1 MAFSVVME
9 SRRNENGVE
18 ENKIKEVKTMRESS
32 IKDDRKGSIKAGR
45 VQPTFFKVGSR
56 RYTYVVPPRDVVG
69 GRVGPDVALEVD
81 VVALLDGGWVKAGA
95 EFQHGDGNIWKKG

>member
-18 ENKIKEVKTMRESS
+18 GKKIKEVKTMRESS
-32 IKDDRKGSIKAGR
+32 IKDDKKGSITAGR

-56 RYTYVVPPRDVVG
+56 R
-69 GRVGPDVALEVD
+69 
-81 VVALLDGGWVKAGA
+81 
-95 EFQHGDGNIWKKG
+95 